1 MPMFKYKAVDSKG
14 GNAVEILI
22 EGDSQDDSLARLRG
36 RGFTPIKFIGQM
48 AGDGK
53 SLSNIFERKTKFDPA
68 AFTNRLL
75 PLLKAQIQLERALSI
90 IAESSEDETT
100 QSIVLDLRR
109 GLHEGKKFS
118 AMIRDRGSHFPPV
131 YANMVEAGEE
141 SGALVRVMEE
151 LQKFLNERKELRNF
165 LITSLIYP
173 SIILA
178 VTGGVVIL
186 LFTVFIPQFSKLFTD
201 MGRELPLPTK
211 IMMGISNLAT
221 NPIMILIWIAC
232 IFGIFYF
239 FAQVRKGGK
248 AKEWWDAKVLTVP
261 ALGDV
266 LQTVEIARYIRTM
279 AVLLQSYVPLMNA
292 VTISQKVIQ
301 NGKIR
306 ETLSGITGELRAG
319 AKLSSALAKSSF
331 ISKTVVQMLN
341 IGEETG
347 NMGDMLAETATYYEV
362 EVKNRIK
369 KLLAFFEP
377 MIILLLAAVITA
389 VVLSIFLAMLELNNL
404 E

>member
-22 EGDSQDDSLARLRG
+22 EGDSKDDSLARLRG
-36 RGFTPIKFIGQM
+36 RGFTPIKFIGQVDD
-48 AGDGK
+48 DGK
-53 SLSNIFERKTKFDPA
+53 SFSNIFARSKKFDTA
-68 AFTNRLL
+68 EFTNRLL
-75 PLLKAQIQLERALSI
+75 PLLKAQIQLERALGI
-90 IAESSEDETT
+90 IANSSEDDTT
-100 QSIVLDLRR
+100 KSVVVDLRR

-118 AMIRDRGSHFPPV
+118 GMIRDRGNYFPPV

-141 SGALVRVMEE
+141 SGALTKVMEE

-173 SIILA
+173 SIILS
-178 VTGGVVIL
+178 VTAGVVIL
-186 LFTVFIPQFSKLFTD
+186 LFTVFIPKFSKIFID

-211 IMMGISNLAT
+211 IMMGISNLVT
-221 NPIMILIWIAC
+221 NPIMIMIWIAC

-239 FAQVRKGGK
+239 IARVRTGGK
-248 AKEWWDAKVLTVP
+248 AKEWWDSNILNVP
-261 ALGDV
+261 FLGSV
-266 LQTVEIARYIRTM
+266 LQTIEIARFIRTM

-301 NGKIR
+301 NARIR
-306 ETLSGITGELRAG
+306 DTLSGITGELRAG
-319 AKLSSALAKSSF
+319 TKLSSALSKSAF

-347 NMGDMLAETATYYEV
+347 NLGEMLAETASYYET
-362 EVKNRIK
+362 EVKNRIQ
-369 KLLAFFEP
+369 KLLALFEP
-377 MIILLLAAVITA
+377 LVILVLAAVVMA
-389 VVLSIFLAMLELNNL
+389 VVGSIFMAMLELNNI
-404 E
+404 